1 MSQAGEDIVVRLEHQ
16 DLPVHL
22 LTNVRARRLTLR
34 TDPVSGRVVL
44 VKPRRVSRAAAIAF
58 AIDKAAWIVDRLA
71 ELLPPIP
78 FADGATV
85 PFLDEPHVIRH
96 VPSAGC
102 GVCRQD
108 GAIYVPGCSAHLP
121 QRVRDWFKEEARRVI
136 SPLAHDLARRLGRK
150 VTSISVRDPKSR
162 WGSCSQEGRL
172 SFSWRLVMAPDHVLH
187 YVVAHEVAHLRQ
199 LNHSDRFWQTVDY
212 LTEQRSA
219 AKRWIKLNGAELH
232 RYGPAP

>member
-22 LTNVRARRLTLR
+22 LTNARARRLTLR
-34 TDPVSGRVVL
+34 ADPVSGRVVL

-58 AIDKAAWIVDRLA
+58 ANDKAEWIVDRLA

-78 FADGATV
+78 FADGVTV

-96 VPSAGC
+96 VPDAGR
-102 GVCRQD
+102 GVWRQD
-108 GAIYVPGCSAHLP
+108 GAIYISGCSAHLP
-121 QRVRDWFKEEARRVI
+121 QRVGDWFKEEARRVI
-136 SPLAHDLARRLGRK
+136 SPVAHDLAGHLGKRI
-150 VTSISVRDPKSR
+150 TSISVRDPKSH

-187 YVVAHEVAHLRQ
+187 YVVAHEVAHLRE
-199 LNHSDRFWQTVDY
+199 LNHSDRFWQTVDD
-212 LTEQRSA
+212 LTEQRGA
-219 AKRWIKLNGAELH
+219 AKRWIKLSGAKLY
-232 RYGPAP
+232 RYGPVP